1 MTDAANR
8 LLSAISKISGTA
20 SPPDLDEDL
29 SVLIRDSLE
38 VFELKS
44 AIEEEFDI
52 EIDNERF
59 MEAKTP
65 RDLLCLVSD

>member
-65 RDLLCLVSD
+65 RDLLCLVSS